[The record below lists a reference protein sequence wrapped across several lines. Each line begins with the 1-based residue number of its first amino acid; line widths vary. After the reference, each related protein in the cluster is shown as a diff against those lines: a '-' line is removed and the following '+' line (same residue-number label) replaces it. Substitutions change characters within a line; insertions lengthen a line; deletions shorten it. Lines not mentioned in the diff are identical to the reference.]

1 MIPNFTF
8 IDLSDISCTSHGGR
22 FAVDTIEQS
31 LQFCESIAKSHYE
44 NFPVASLL
52 LPTSIRSHVIVIYAF
67 SRIADDIADE
77 YSLEYGKEKAEHA
90 LTIMHHFLKQSH
102 VGGYKGKNPLWIA
115 LQHVF
120 EKTSLPIVPFER
132 LLNAF
137 LSDVYFQFPATLKDL
152 LDYCHNSAN
161 PIGELLLRLFG
172 LWNTDIQKQSDSLC
186 SALQIINFIQD
197 ISIDRSKNRL
207 YIPLEYL
214 DSHEIVENYLAI
226 GEITPNFSSAVSRMI
241 FDADSLMS
249 KSKILPWKISNKG
262 LRTELLLI
270 LCSGQRM
277 LKKCKKQEHV
287 LPFQRPKLE
296 LIDYVMIFLQMLL
309 FMPMIL
315 LRR

>member
-137 LSDVYFQFPATLKDL
+137 LSDVHFQFPATLNDL

-296 LIDYVMIFLQMLL
+296 FMDYIVIVLRMLV

>member
-1 MIPNFTF
+1 
-8 IDLSDISCTSHGGR
+8 
-22 FAVDTIEQS
+22 
-31 LQFCESIAKSHYE
+31 
-44 NFPVASLL
+44 
-52 LPTSIRSHVIVIYAF
+52 
-67 SRIADDIADE
+67 
-77 YSLEYGKEKAEHA
+77 
-90 LTIMHHFLKQSH
+90 MHHFLKQSH

-137 LSDVYFQFPATLKDL
+137 LSDVHFQFPTTLKDL

>member
-1 MIPNFTF
+1 MIQNFTF
-8 IDLSDISCTSHGGR
+8 TDLSDISCTSHGGR

-31 LQFCESIAKSHYE
+31 LKFCESIAKSHYE

-90 LTIMHHFLKQSH
+90 LAIMHHFVKQSH

-120 EKTSLPIVPFER
+120 EKTSLPIAPFER

-137 LSDVYFQFPATLKDL
+137 LSDVYFQFPATMNDL
-152 LDYCHNSAN
+152 LEYCHNSAN

-186 SALQIINFIQD
+186 SALQIINFIH
-197 ISIDRSKNRL
+197 R
-207 YIPLEYL
+207 
-214 DSHEIVENYLAI
+214 
-226 GEITPNFSSAVSRMI
+226 F
-241 FDADSLMS
+241 
-249 KSKILPWKISNKG
+249 
-262 LRTELLLI
+262 
-270 LCSGQRM
+270 
-277 LKKCKKQEHV
+277 
-287 LPFQRPKLE
+287 
-296 LIDYVMIFLQMLL
+296 
-309 FMPMIL
+309 
-315 LRR
+315 

>member
-8 IDLSDISCTSHGGR
+8 TDLSDISCTSHGGR

-31 LQFCESIAKSHYE
+31 LKFCESIAKSHYE

-90 LTIMHHFLKQSH
+90 LTIMHHFVKQSN
-102 VGGYKGKNPLWIA
+102 VGGYKGKNPLWLA

-137 LSDVYFQFPATLKDL
+137 LSDVYFQFPANMKDL
-152 LDYCHNSAN
+152 LEYCHNSAN

-197 ISIDRSKNRL
+197 ISIDRSKNRI
-207 YIPLEYL
+207 YVPLEYL

-241 FDADSLMS
+241 SDADLLISE
-249 KSKILPWKISNKG
+249 SKILPWKISDKA

-270 LCSGQRM
+270 QYSGQRM
-277 LKKCKKQEHV
+277 LKKCKKQEHL

-296 LIDYVMIFLQMLL
+296 FIDYVLIFLRMLI
-309 FMPMIL
+309 FMPMVVL
-315 LRR
+315 KR